1 MSVSSNFKF
10 IRSTEMEN
18 EATRQILSL
27 FTTAWADTSKK
38 SARDLMS
45 LVLQTIQGACSV
57 AQNTGETEESIQLKH
72 ANQYFEKLVKLFDSS
87 DPLPM
92 EISGNTFDDMIRN
105 LNRIKSYA
113 ANEEYGQY
121 ITDRIDFFV
130 RKCIEKN
137 EEMAHNEKHNT
148 ISRLVIGGISGALL
162 AGLFFLLGIAIGI
175 DLGGPLFILL
185 LITFIAMG
193 MGKAM
198 DSE

>member
-1 MSVSSNFKF
+1 
-10 IRSTEMEN
+10 MEN

-137 EEMAHNEKHNT
+137 EEMVHNEKHNT
-148 ISRLVIGGISGALL
+148 ISRLVIGGVGGVLVWCLGMFLIWGELVFDGITIVVLL
-162 AGLFFLLGIAIGI
+162 ALTA
-175 DLGGPLFILL
+175 
-185 LITFIAMG
+185 TG
-193 MGKAM
+193 MGAAVGGEK
-198 DSE
+198 